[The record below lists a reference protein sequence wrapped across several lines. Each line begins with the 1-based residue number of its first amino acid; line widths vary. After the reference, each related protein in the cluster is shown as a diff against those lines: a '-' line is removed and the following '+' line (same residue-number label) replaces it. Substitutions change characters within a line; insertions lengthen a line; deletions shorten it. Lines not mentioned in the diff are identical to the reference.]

1 MPSFCYH
8 GDCLSSGG
16 GYELATITRCCV
28 TWGKFNEL
36 LPVLTSCSFPITSRG
51 RVYNPCVRS
60 VMLHASETWA
70 PTFSDLH
77 RLQGSDRAMIHWMCG
92 VTTKDQ
98 VSLQDLLERM
108 RLDDLAKVLTRT
120 PDLRIFLAEK
130 MWMGVFGQERREISA
145 FLYGKKCGGNAEK
158 MRMGVFGQECGEI
171 YALYGKIYGGNAE
184 KMWMGVSDRNAEKSP
199 NYIRISAITWR

>member
-1 MPSFCYH
+1 MCQECH
-8 GDCLSSGG
+8 
-16 GYELATITRCCV
+16 A
-28 TWGKFNEL
+28 
-36 LPVLTSCSFPITSRG
+36 
-51 RVYNPCVRS
+51 PCKRN
-60 VMLHASETWA
+60 LG

-77 RLQGSDRAMIHWMCG
+77 RLQRSDRAMIHWMCG

-108 RLDDLAKVLTRT
+108 QLDDLAKVLTRT

-130 MWMGVFGQERREISA
+130 MRMGVFGQERREISA
-145 FLYGKKCGGNAEK
+145 FLYEKKCRKKCGGNAEK

-171 YALYGKIYGGNAE
+171 SALYGKIYGGNAE

-199 NYIRISAITWR
+199 HYIRISAITWR